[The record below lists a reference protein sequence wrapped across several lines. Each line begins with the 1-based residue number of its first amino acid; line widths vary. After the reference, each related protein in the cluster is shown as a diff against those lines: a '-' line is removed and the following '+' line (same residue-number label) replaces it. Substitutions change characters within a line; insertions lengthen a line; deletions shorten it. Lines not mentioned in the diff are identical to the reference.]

1 MLRTRSP
8 RKEKISNCYLH
19 SNSLSNK
26 MDNSLLA
33 VRDIN
38 HKYIVVGNEGWVYN
52 DNVNDPKI
60 KKWLGEVV
68 GKEGED
74 LTRHDK
80 WLCMMYPRLK
90 LLQKLLADD
99 GVIFISIDD
108 TECSNLIL
116 ICNEIFGASN
126 FVANVSWQRTYSPRN
141 DSKGVADG
149 LFCREI
155 DGLFCRSSPDIIVR
169 RRCVLSHK
177 RRGWLQPSPSFRY
190 SRNLALQDELYHPV
204 INNGP
209 AVLVCVDKRLGT
221 GPVNQS
227 RDAG

>member
-1 MLRTRSP
+1 MRIPYGFEL
-8 RKEKISNCYLH
+8 ISDGTLEV
-19 SNSLSNK
+19 NK
-26 MDNSLLA
+26 DEAN
-33 VRDIN
+33 
-38 HKYIVVGNEGWVYN
+38 IVS
-52 DNVNDPKI
+52 
-60 KKWLGEVV
+60 
-68 GKEGED
+68 
-74 LTRHDK
+74 
-80 WLCMMYPRLK
+80 M
-90 LLQKLLADD
+90 
-99 GVIFISIDD
+99 IFD
-108 TECSNLIL
+108 
-116 ICNEIFGASN
+116 FYMAGASLGK
-126 FVANVSWQRTYSPRN
+126 VV
-141 DSKGVADG
+141 VADG

-177 RRGWLQPSPSFRY
+177 RRGWLEPSPSFRY